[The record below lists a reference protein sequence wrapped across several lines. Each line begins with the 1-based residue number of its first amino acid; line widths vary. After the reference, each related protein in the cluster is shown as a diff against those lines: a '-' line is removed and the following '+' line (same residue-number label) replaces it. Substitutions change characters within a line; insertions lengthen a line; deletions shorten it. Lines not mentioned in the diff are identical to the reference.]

1 MAFPFYKSIDSYI
14 VSELRARSSNSNVQ
28 LSKLMPWIKA
38 TTSLE
43 GRYSIGTDSYSTL
56 FGGGSTDSY
65 TTTSQWKYRP
75 NPIITDFSVDFASRG
90 TLRRCTLKIKCFTP
104 DQLRLIQQNFLEP
117 GISVYV
123 QWGWN
128 YSVEKNKAIGPTDVS
143 AGTVQKYNRNAA
155 ELNNIRAANYGCYDN
170 FVGIIGGGE
179 SVVAGIEFDVNVKM
193 VSLGEILM
201 GKSGET
207 VVPDAE
213 AEKIKP
219 LSHPNSKAALEQN
232 RNRKLNWVYCFDQLP
247 DELRNNNTLK
257 IEDTFKY
264 DSDFINYNESL
275 VTEAKEETSEGWF
288 SGDLT
293 FKGKSF
299 EAADADNPINGGKF
313 MSFDAFIKLLN
324 AARIKL
330 IANNTVDFAIDIS
343 NTYIGSF
350 SRIFSTDE
358 RIYIPNSTCY
368 NYLDD
373 IILLNPSGVSS
384 NTALD
389 TSVNG
394 RSFPKNGATTV
405 TFEGQSVTLP
415 AGKHGWIG
423 DVYIEN
429 EMAMEALKNQTTPI
443 KEVLDGVL
451 KKMEDAVEGLWSFQ
465 ILEDKSGDA
474 TKLRIADANLRNV
487 RSGNN
492 GSNVQE
498 FEMFGTNSFFLD
510 ANFNLDIPKE
520 MASKVYMEKS
530 VDSVQSPD
538 ELTGLFSSKKDVVL
552 GKLNK
557 EAYDA
562 TIVKPEEEDPKQ
574 KWIEFRRNIKLL
586 VNPNII
592 SVADIGDGNMDE
604 WAICGNYLNK
614 RKFNDIR
621 KQDLGY
627 TGGGEVYNGRSLPV
641 GFDFTVLGMS
651 GFQVGHLFSIKG
663 LPDQYSINR
672 GAFQIEEITHKI
684 DGKQWITE
692 VKSHFRPFYK

>member
-14 VSELRARSSNSNVQ
+14 VNELRARSSNNNVQ

-56 FGGGSTDSY
+56 FDGSSTDAY
-65 TTTSQWKYRP
+65 RNTSEWRYRP

-104 DQLRLIQQNFLEP
+104 EQLRIIQQNFLEP

-128 YSVEKNKAIGPTDVS
+128 YTVGTNKAIGPTDIS

-155 ELNNIRAANYGCYDN
+155 ELNNIRAANQGCYDN

-179 SVVAGIEFDVNVKM
+179 SSIAGLEFDVTVKM

-201 GKSGET
+201 GKSGEGVT
-207 VVPDAE
+207 PKTTAE
-213 AEKIKP
+213 PIKP
-219 LSHPNSKAALEQN
+219 LSHPNSKTSLEES
-232 RNRKLNWVYCFDQLP
+232 RNKKLNWVYCYDQLP

-288 SGDLT
+288 SGNLT

-299 EAADADNPINGGKF
+299 EAADADNPINAGKF
-313 MSFDAFIKLLN
+313 MSFDAFIKLMN
-324 AARIKL
+324 ASRIKL
-330 IANNTVDFAIDIS
+330 SSSNVDFSIDIS
-343 NTYIGSF
+343 NTYIGAF
-350 SRIFSTDE
+350 PRIFSTDE
-358 RIYIPNSTCY
+358 RIFIPNKTSY

-384 NTALD
+384 GTALD

-394 RSFPKNGATTV
+394 RSFPKTGATSV
-405 TFEGQSVTLP
+405 TFEGQTVSLP

-451 KKMEDAVEGLWSFQ
+451 KKMEEAVEGLWSFQ
-465 ILEDKSGDA
+465 ILEDNSGT
-474 TKLRIADANLRNV
+474 TKLRIADSNLRNV
-487 RSGNN
+487 RSGNG
-492 GSNVQE
+492 GSNIQV
-498 FEMFGTNSFFLD
+498 FDMFGTNSFFLN
-510 ANFNLDIPKE
+510 ASFNLDIPKE

-530 VDSVQSPD
+530 VDNVQSTA

-562 TIVKPEEEDPKQ
+562 SVKTPEEEDPKQ

-586 VNPNII
+586 VNPNVI
-592 SVADIGDGNMDE
+592 SVADVGDGNMDE
-604 WAICGNYLNK
+604 WAICGSFLNK

-621 KQDLGY
+621 KEDLGY

-651 GFQVGHLFSIKG
+651 GFQVGHLFSING
-663 LPDQYSINR
+663 LPPQYSVSR
-672 GAFQIEEITHKI
+672 GAFQVEEITHKI
-684 DGKQWITE
+684 DGKQWITD